1 MGKLFSQLVINT
13 TGTKPDFNNEEKASI
28 EKDTRELRQIVREM
42 AEYLPREDP
51 EKGTL
56 YNAILRIARNFLET
70 SENIKISIRPF
81 YHINLGGFSWE

>member
-1 MGKLFSQLVINT
+1 MHNAVFLIISFFAEPPKQKQTTGMGKLFSQLVINT

-51 EKGTL
+51 EKGNQVFLTSIKV
-56 YNAILRIARNFLET
+56 ILN
-70 SENIKISIRPF
+70 
-81 YHINLGGFSWE
+81 

>member
-51 EKGTL
+51 EKG
-56 YNAILRIARNFLET
+56 NQVFLT
-70 SENIKISIRPF
+70 R
-81 YHINLGGFSWE
+81 LFSMKLTRYFVN

>member
-51 EKGTL
+51 EKG
-56 YNAILRIARNFLET
+56 IIKSFLT
-70 SENIKISIRPF
+70 SIKVIFNEMYSLFCQLNQKCTI
-81 YHINLGGFSWE
+81 

>member
-51 EKGTL
+51 EKGITKSFL
-56 YNAILRIARNFLET
+56 TSIKVPTVILQCF
-70 SENIKISIRPF
+70 NIK
-81 YHINLGGFSWE
+81 E